1 MRLVKKTAKTV
12 SKKDSKMQ
20 LIKKTV
26 RKKDSEVLAEKKFGG
41 VQVSIRKWND
51 EIYGDFSVSIAGT
64 SGRLEDVK
72 RGLTELKNRV
82 KEVESA
88 ISWAEAEIK
97 KLSRQ
102 EKELLIQNK

>member
-20 LIKKTV
+20 LVKKTV

-41 VQVSIRKWND
+41 VQVYIRKWND
-51 EIYGDFSVSIAGT
+51 EIYGDFSIPMAGT

-72 RGLTELKNRV
+72 RGLADLKNRV

-97 KLSRQ
+97 KL
-102 EKELLIQNK
+102 KK